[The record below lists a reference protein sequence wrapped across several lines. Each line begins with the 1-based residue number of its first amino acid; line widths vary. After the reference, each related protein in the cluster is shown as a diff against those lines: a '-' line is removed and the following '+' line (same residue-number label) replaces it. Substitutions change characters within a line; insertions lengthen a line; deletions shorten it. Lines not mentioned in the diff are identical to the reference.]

1 MAAAFNHSIARSTA
15 FVRWQEIAGYKPAQ
29 LFITVSKTR
38 WHGYLDSMKRY
49 KVLVDRLRKWL
60 REELD
65 DNLNLEPI

>member
-1 MAAAFNHSIARSTA
+1 M
-15 FVRWQEIAGYKPAQ
+15 RWQEIAGYKPAQ